1 MKRAIFDLFL
11 IFREELRS
19 IFSDST
25 ILVLFFV
32 GTLIYPLLYSW
43 IYNNEVLH
51 DMPVAVV
58 DLSHST
64 QSRDYIRRIDAT
76 PDVHVAYQC
85 TSMTEARQL
94 IEARKAHGIVLVP
107 ATFGDDIVQGRQ
119 ATISAYADMSSFLYY
134 KGLLSAVNFVGQ
146 GMGGEIQV
154 KRLMGAGSTSEQAI
168 TMASP
173 IPATFTPLYNPGGG
187 YASFLIPAVLV
198 LVIHQT
204 LLMGICIL
212 AAINREKNGFRL
224 LVPMS
229 EHYHGTIRIV
239 GGKALAYFSI
249 YFLLIFYVLFLIPR
263 MFGLPHVGNPLSLY
277 LFLVPFLF
285 ATIFF
290 AMMISVCFRE
300 RELPMLLL
308 LFLSVPLL
316 FLSGVAWPLENMPVF
331 WRWFAYLVPSTHG
344 VQGFIK
350 INSMGATLSQVRP
363 EYLALCVQIIVYL
376 IATFLGYRYQI
387 IRAQRMMAKGG
398 NIPVDSVI
406 NTEQPSI
413 GE

>member
-25 ILVLFFV
+25 VMVLFFV
-32 GTLIYPLLYSW
+32 GTLVYPLLYSW
-43 IYNNEVLH
+43 IYNNEMLH
-51 DMPVAVV
+51 DTPVAVV
-58 DLSHST
+58 DLSHSA
-64 QSRDYIRRIDAT
+64 QSRDYIRRLDAS
-76 PDVHVAYQC
+76 PDVAVAYRC
-85 TSMTEARQL
+85 ASMAEARQFL
-94 IEARKAHGIVLVP
+94 EARKAHGIVLIP
-107 ATFGDDIVQGRQ
+107 AAFGDDLALGRQ
-119 ATISAYADMSSFLYY
+119 TTVSAYADMSSFLYY
-134 KGLLSAVNFVGQ
+134 KSLFMAVNFTGQ
-146 GMGGEIQV
+146 DMGGEIQV
-154 KRLMGAGSTSEQAI
+154 KRLMGAGYTSEQAL
-168 TMASP
+168 TMADP
-173 IPATFTPLYNPGGG
+173 VPATFTPLYNTGGG
-187 YASFLIPAVLV
+187 YAGFLIPAVLV

-204 LLMGICIL
+204 LLVGICIL

-229 EHYHGTIRIV
+229 ERYHGTVRIV

-249 YFLLIFYVLFLIPR
+249 YFMLVFYVLFLVPR
-263 MFGLPHVGNPLSLY
+263 MFGLPHAGNPLSGY

-285 ATIFF
+285 AAIFF

-316 FLSGVAWPLENMPVF
+316 FLSGVAWPLESMPAF
-331 WRWFAYLVPSTHG
+331 WRWLAYLIPCTHG

-363 EYLALCVQIIVYL
+363 EYFALCLQMMVYL
-376 IATFLGYRYQI
+376 IATFLAYRYQI
-387 IRAQRMMAKGG
+387 IRAQRAMAKENGILDTG
-398 NIPVDSVI
+398 IS
-406 NTEQPSI
+406 
-413 GE
+413 